1 MDSINNTGSTSARG
15 TFRLSRIGFSP
26 LTLSVV
32 VITLGVLTPLLFLLG
47 LAASSGLDHWEHLM
61 RYVLPDATLNTVVL
75 LLGVGAMVMTIGAG
89 CAWLVTAFDFPGRKL
104 FSWALLLPLAMPT
117 YIVAFA
123 WLDLLHPIGPI
134 QEFIRSVLGYDSPRQ
149 FRLPDLR
156 SMTGAILLLG
166 LVLYPYVYLT
176 MRAMFISQPA
186 HLLEAARTLGLSST
200 GTFFRVALPMARPA
214 LVVGT
219 SLALLETLNDI
230 GASEFLGVNTLTVT
244 VYTTWVTRSDLPAAA
259 QIACSMLTV
268 IILLLALEYY
278 GRKNQRYSTGRQMR
292 GILPSRLTGWR
303 AILATCVTALP
314 VVLGFLAPAL
324 FLGWESIKRIS
335 DSMTI
340 SSSLLQSLQNSLLL
354 AVGVTVVVTLVSIVV
369 AWYARASAISGSSQE
384 WRRTLMKVA
393 SLGYAVP
400 GTVLAIGLL
409 TPGMALDNFL
419 AELLDF
425 RGLPLLSTGILLVI
439 CCSVRFMAISIGAI
453 DAGLTRIP
461 PSMEQASRLLGE
473 SELRTFFRVH
483 LPLLR
488 PALVTSAL
496 LVFADAM
503 KELPTTLL
511 LRPVNFET
519 LATSLY
525 AEAAR
530 GTYEEGAIAALLIV
544 LAGTLPVIL
553 LARSQLTSSQSKQ
566 SS

>member
-1 MDSINNTGSTSARG
+1 M
-15 TFRLSRIGFSP
+15 
-26 LTLSVV
+26 
-32 VITLGVLTPLLFLLG
+32 TPLLFLLW
-47 LAASSGLDHWEHLM
+47 LAVSSGVSHWEHLLK
-61 RYVLPDATLNTVVL
+61 YVLPDAILNTLIL
-75 LLGVGAMVMTIGAG
+75 LLGVGVLVMLIGAG
-89 CAWLVTAFDFPGRKL
+89 CAWLVTAFDFPGKRL

-123 WLDLLHPIGPI
+123 WLDLLHPIGPV
-134 QEFIRSVLGYDSPRQ
+134 QEVIRSLLGYSSPRE

-176 MRAMFISQPA
+176 MRAMFMSQPA

-200 GTFFRVALPMARPA
+200 GSFFRVALPMARPA

-244 VYTTWVTRSDLPAAA
+244 VYTTWVTRSDLAAAA

-278 GRKNQRYSTGRQMR
+278 GRKNQRYSSGRQMR
-292 GILPSRLTGWR
+292 GILPARLTGIHAW
-303 AILATCVTALP
+303 LATLLTSLP
-314 VVLGFLAPAL
+314 VLLGFVAPAL
-324 FLGWESIKRIS
+324 FLGWESIRRFS
-335 DSMTI
+335 DSMEI
-340 SSSLLQSLQNSLLL
+340 SASLLQSLQNSLLL
-354 AVGVTVVVTLVSIVV
+354 AAGVTLVVTFVSLIV
-369 AWYARASAISGSSQE
+369 AWYARSSAISGGAPE
-384 WRRTLMKVA
+384 ARRTLMKVA

-409 TPGMALDNFL
+409 TPGMALDNIL
-419 AELLDF
+419 AELF
-425 RGLPLLSTGILLVI
+425 NYRGLPLLSSGVLLVI
-439 CCSVRFMAISIGAI
+439 CCSIRFMAISVGAI

-461 PSMEQASRLLGE
+461 PGMEQASRLLGE
-473 SELRTFFRVH
+473 SESGTFFRVH

-496 LVFADAM
+496 LVFADVM
-503 KELPTTLL
+503 KELPATLL

-530 GTYEEGAIAALLIV
+530 GTYEEGAVAALLIV

-553 LARSQLTSSQSKQ
+553 LARSQLSSSGPKQ
-566 SS
+566 R

>member
-1 MDSINNTGSTSARG
+1 MDSINKTGLSDLRG
-15 TFRLSRIGFSP
+15 ASGAQRFGFSP
-26 LTLSVV
+26 LSLTVV
-32 VITLGVLTPLLFLLG
+32 VITLGVMTPLLFLLW
-47 LAASSGLDHWEHLM
+47 LAVSSGVSHWEHLLK
-61 RYVLPDATLNTVVL
+61 YVLPDAILNTLIL
-75 LLGVGAMVMTIGAG
+75 LLGVGVLVMLIGAG
-89 CAWLVTAFDFPGRKL
+89 CAWLVTAFDFPGKRL

-123 WLDLLHPIGPI
+123 WLDLLHPIGPV
-134 QEFIRSVLGYDSPRQ
+134 QEVIRSLLGYSSPRE

-176 MRAMFISQPA
+176 MRAMFMSQPA

-200 GTFFRVALPMARPA
+200 GSFFRVALPMARPA

-244 VYTTWVTRSDLPAAA
+244 VYTTWVTRSDLAAAA

-268 IILLLALEYY
+268 IILLMALEYY
-278 GRKNQRYSTGRQMR
+278 GRKNQRYSSGRQMR
-292 GILPSRLTGWR
+292 EILPARLTGIHAW
-303 AILATCVTALP
+303 LATLLTSLP
-314 VVLGFLAPAL
+314 VLLGFVAPAL
-324 FLGWESIKRIS
+324 FLGWESIRRFS
-335 DSMTI
+335 DSMEI
-340 SSSLLQSLQNSLLL
+340 SASLLQSLQNSLLL
-354 AVGVTVVVTLVSIVV
+354 AAGVTLVVTFVSLIV
-369 AWYARASAISGSSQE
+369 AWYARLSAISGE
-384 WRRTLMKVA
+384 APEARRTLMKVA

-409 TPGMALDNFL
+409 TPGMALDNIL
-419 AELLDF
+419 AELF
-425 RGLPLLSTGILLVI
+425 NYRCLPLLSSGVLLVI
-439 CCSVRFMAISIGAI
+439 CCSIRFMAISVGAI

-461 PSMEQASRLLGE
+461 PAMEQASRLLGE
-473 SELRTFFRVH
+473 SESGTFFRVH

-503 KELPTTLL
+503 KELPATLL

-530 GTYEEGAIAALLIV
+530 GTYEEGAVAALLIV

-553 LARSQLTSSQSKQ
+553 LARSQLSSSGPKKR
-566 SS
+566 

>member
-1 MDSINNTGSTSARG
+1 MDSINKTGLSDLRG
-15 TFRLSRIGFSP
+15 ASGAQRFGFSP
-26 LTLSVV
+26 LSLTVV
-32 VITLGVLTPLLFLLG
+32 VITLGVMTPLLFLLW
-47 LAASSGLDHWEHLM
+47 LAVSSGVSHWEHLLK
-61 RYVLPDATLNTVVL
+61 YVLPDAILNTLIL
-75 LLGVGAMVMTIGAG
+75 LLGVGVLVMLIGAG
-89 CAWLVTAFDFPGRKL
+89 CAWLVTAFDFPGKRL

-123 WLDLLHPIGPI
+123 WLDLLHPIGPV
-134 QEFIRSVLGYDSPRQ
+134 QEVIRSLLGYSSPRE

-176 MRAMFISQPA
+176 MRAMFMSQPA

-200 GTFFRVALPMARPA
+200 GSFFRVALPMARPA

-244 VYTTWVTRSDLPAAA
+244 VYTTWVTRSDLAAAA

-268 IILLLALEYY
+268 IILLMALEYY
-278 GRKNQRYSTGRQMR
+278 GRKNQRYSSGRQMR
-292 GILPSRLTGWR
+292 GILPARLTGIHAW
-303 AILATCVTALP
+303 LATLLTSLP
-314 VVLGFLAPAL
+314 VLLGFVAPAL
-324 FLGWESIKRIS
+324 FLGWESIRRFS
-335 DSMTI
+335 DSMEI
-340 SSSLLQSLQNSLLL
+340 SASLLQSLQNSLLL
-354 AVGVTVVVTLVSIVV
+354 AAGVTLVVTFVSLIV
-369 AWYARASAISGSSQE
+369 AWYARLSAISGE
-384 WRRTLMKVA
+384 APEARRTLMKVA

-409 TPGMALDNFL
+409 TPGMALDNIL
-419 AELLDF
+419 AELF
-425 RGLPLLSTGILLVI
+425 NYRGLPLLSSGVLLVI
-439 CCSVRFMAISIGAI
+439 CCSIRFMAISVGAI

-461 PSMEQASRLLGE
+461 PGMEQASRLLGE
-473 SELRTFFRVH
+473 SESGTFFRVH

-503 KELPTTLL
+503 KELPATLL

-530 GTYEEGAIAALLIV
+530 GTYEEGAVAALLIV

-553 LARSQLTSSQSKQ
+553 LARSQLSSSGPKKR
-566 SS
+566 

>member
-1 MDSINNTGSTSARG
+1 MDSINKTGLSNQRG
-15 TFRLSRIGFSP
+15 AFGLPRFGFSP
-26 LTLSVV
+26 LSICVV
-32 VITLGVLTPLLFLLG
+32 VITLGVMTPLLFLLW
-47 LAASSGLDHWEHLM
+47 LAASSGVSHWEHLLK
-61 RYVLPDATLNTVVL
+61 YVLPDATFNTLML
-75 LLGVGAMVMTIGAG
+75 LLGVGVLVMVIGAG
-89 CAWLVTAFDFPGRKL
+89 CAWLVTAFDFPGKRL

-134 QEFIRSVLGYDSPRQ
+134 QEVIRNLLGYSGPRE

-176 MRAMFISQPA
+176 MRAMFMSQPA

-230 GASEFLGVNTLTVT
+230 GASEFLGINTLTVT
-244 VYTTWVTRSDLPAAA
+244 VYTTWVTRSDLAAAA

-292 GILPSRLTGWR
+292 GILPTRLTGVHAW
-303 AILATCVTALP
+303 LATLCTLLP
-314 VVLGFLAPAL
+314 VLLGFVAPAL
-324 FLGWESIKRIS
+324 FLGWESIKRLS
-335 DSMTI
+335 DSMEI
-340 SSSLLQSLQNSLLL
+340 STSLLQSLQNSLLL
-354 AVGVTVVVTLVSIVV
+354 ATGVTVVVTLVSLIV
-369 AWYARASAISGSSQE
+369 AWYARSSAISGGSPE
-384 WRRTLMKVA
+384 TRRTLMKVA

-409 TPGMALDNFL
+409 TPGMALDNVL
-419 AELLDF
+419 AELF
-425 RGLPLLSTGILLVI
+425 NYRGLPLLSSGILLVI
-439 CCSVRFMAISIGAI
+439 CCSIRFMAISIGAI

-473 SELRTFFRVH
+473 SESRTFFRVH

-553 LARSQLTSSQSKQ
+553 LARSQLSSSQSKQ
-566 SS
+566 Q

>member
-1 MDSINNTGSTSARG
+1 MDSINKTGLSNQRG
-15 TFRLSRIGFSP
+15 AFGLPRFGFSP
-26 LTLSVV
+26 LSICVV
-32 VITLGVLTPLLFLLG
+32 VITLGVMTPLLFLLW
-47 LAASSGLDHWEHLM
+47 LAASSGVSHWEHLLK
-61 RYVLPDATLNTVVL
+61 YVLPGATFNTLML
-75 LLGVGAMVMTIGAG
+75 LLGVGVLVMVIGAG
-89 CAWLVTAFDFPGRKL
+89 CAWLVTAFDFPGKRL

-134 QEFIRSVLGYDSPRQ
+134 QEVIRSLLGYSGPRE

-176 MRAMFISQPA
+176 MRAMFMSQPA

-230 GASEFLGVNTLTVT
+230 GASEFLGINTLTVT
-244 VYTTWVTRSDLPAAA
+244 VYTTWVTRSDLAAAA

-292 GILPSRLTGWR
+292 GILPTRLTGVHAW
-303 AILATCVTALP
+303 LATLCTLLP
-314 VVLGFLAPAL
+314 VLLGFVAPAL
-324 FLGWESIKRIS
+324 FLGWESIKRLS
-335 DSMTI
+335 DSMEI
-340 SSSLLQSLQNSLLL
+340 STSLLQSLQNSLLL
-354 AVGVTVVVTLVSIVV
+354 ATGVTVVVTLVSLIV
-369 AWYARASAISGSSQE
+369 AWYARSSAISGGSPE
-384 WRRTLMKVA
+384 TRRTLMKVA

-409 TPGMALDNFL
+409 TPGMALDNVL
-419 AELLDF
+419 AELF
-425 RGLPLLSTGILLVI
+425 NYRGLPLLSSGILLVI
-439 CCSVRFMAISIGAI
+439 CCSIRFMAISIGAI

-473 SELRTFFRVH
+473 SESRTFFRVH

-553 LARSQLTSSQSKQ
+553 LARSQLSSSQSKQ
-566 SS
+566 Q

>member
-1 MDSINNTGSTSARG
+1 MDSINKTGLSNQRG
-15 TFRLSRIGFSP
+15 AFGLPRFGFSP
-26 LTLSVV
+26 LSICVV
-32 VITLGVLTPLLFLLG
+32 VITLGVMTPLLFLLW
-47 LAASSGLDHWEHLM
+47 LAASSGVSHWEHLLK
-61 RYVLPDATLNTVVL
+61 YVLPDATFNTLML
-75 LLGVGAMVMTIGAG
+75 LLGVGVLVMVIGAG
-89 CAWLVTAFDFPGRKL
+89 CAWLVTAFDFPGKRL

-134 QEFIRSVLGYDSPRQ
+134 QEVIRSLLGYSGPRE

-176 MRAMFISQPA
+176 MRAMFMSQPA

-230 GASEFLGVNTLTVT
+230 GASEFLGINTLTVT
-244 VYTTWVTRSDLPAAA
+244 VYTTWVTRSDLAAAA

-292 GILPSRLTGWR
+292 GILPTRLTGVHAW
-303 AILATCVTALP
+303 LATLCTLLP
-314 VVLGFLAPAL
+314 VLLGFIAPAL
-324 FLGWESIKRIS
+324 FLGWESIKRLS
-335 DSMTI
+335 DSMEI
-340 SSSLLQSLQNSLLL
+340 STSLLQSLQNSLLL
-354 AVGVTVVVTLVSIVV
+354 ATGVTVVVTLVSLIV
-369 AWYARASAISGSSQE
+369 AWYARSSAISGGSPE
-384 WRRTLMKVA
+384 TRRTLMKVA

-409 TPGMALDNFL
+409 TPGMALDNVL
-419 AELLDF
+419 AELF
-425 RGLPLLSTGILLVI
+425 NYRGLPLLSSGILLVI
-439 CCSVRFMAISIGAI
+439 CCSIRFMAISIGAI

-473 SELRTFFRVH
+473 SESRTFFRVH

-553 LARSQLTSSQSKQ
+553 LARSQLSSSKSKQ
-566 SS
+566 Q